1 MLVKVRGCSSS
12 KAGAREPRV
21 PCFRSPLS
29 ETFVHGESLDNARP
43 AEGEALANAL
53 LLPAAVG
60 LRIEPS
66 IKVDTEYPVFMRVLD
81 PNPP

>member
-1 MLVKVRGCSSS
+1 MIVEVRVCSSS

-21 PCFRSPLS
+21 PCFRSRLA
-29 ETFVHGESLDNARP
+29 ETLVHGESLDNPRP

-53 LLPAAVG
+53 LLPAAGV

>member
-1 MLVKVRGCSSS
+1 MCHVSVHHYPKPHRS
-12 KAGAREPRV
+12 
-21 PCFRSPLS
+21 CFRSLLA

-53 LLPAAVG
+53 LLPAAGG